1 MIHTFI
7 KNSPL
12 KLVEVANFMK
22 MESSSLSKILK
33 GGTYMS
39 YEDYDKLYDFLERH
53 RGIAP
58 RRNNVVAYPSG
69 IAKGT
74 FDIFINN
81 NFAITMAFYNEFD
94 LMRFLNEDDN
104 RLTIVKNFLMCNEEI
119 KFKNKV
125 HQKGKKRN

>member
-1 MIHTFI
+1 MIHAFI

-12 KLVEVANFMK
+12 KLVEVANFMG

-39 YEDYDKLYDFLERH
+39 YNDYNKLYDFLERH
-53 RGIAP
+53 NGLAP

-69 IAKGT
+69 ISKGT

-81 NFAITMAFYNEFD
+81 NFAVTMAFYNEFD
-94 LMRFLNEDDN
+94 LLRFLNEDDN
-104 RLTIVKNFLMCNEEI
+104 RLTIIKNFLMCNEEI

-125 HQKGKKRN
+125 HQKGKHRK

>member
-53 RGIAP
+53 RGIVP

-81 NFAITMAFYNEFD
+81 KFAITMAFYNEYD
-94 LMRFLNEDDN
+94 LLRFLNEDDH
-104 RLTIVKNFLMCNEEI
+104 RLTIVKNFLVCNEEI

>member
-53 RGIAP
+53 RGTAP

-69 IAKGT
+69 ISKGT

-94 LMRFLNEDDN
+94 LLRFLNEDDN

>member
-12 KLVEVANFMK
+12 KLIEVANFMG

-53 RGIAP
+53 KGIAP
-58 RRNNVVAYPSG
+58 RRNNVTAYPSG
-69 IAKGT
+69 ISKGT

-94 LMRFLNEDDN
+94 LLRFLNEDDN
-104 RLTIVKNFLMCNEEI
+104 RLTIIKNFLMCNEEI